1 MVAGLLICGVRLLDL
16 ELGFGQIEAR
26 FFELSLEIVVQR
38 GLRANE
44 LRD

>member
-1 MVAGLLICGVRLLDL
+1 MVAGLLLGGVRLLDL
-16 ELGFGQIEAR
+16 ELGFGQIEAL
-26 FFELSLEIVVQR
+26 FFELSLDIGVQR